1 MTRDGIL
8 NAQLLSAIAHCGHT
22 QTLVICDAG
31 LPLPPGVP
39 VIDLALV
46 RGVPTFLEAL
56 KAIAG
61 QLVVESYC
69 YAQEMP
75 QANPGVLSQMQEIL
89 AGLPSTQT
97 PHEEFK
103 RLTQTANAIL
113 RTGECSSYANV
124 ILTAGVNF

>member
-56 KAIAG
+56 KAVAG
-61 QLVVESYC
+61 QLVVELR
-69 YAQEMP
+69 
-75 QANPGVLSQMQEIL
+75 PGDAPGQSRRAVPN
-89 AGLPSTQT
+89 AGYPPGASFH
-97 PHEEFK
+97 P
-103 RLTQTANAIL
+103 NAPRGI
-113 RTGECSSYANV
+113 
-124 ILTAGVNF
+124 